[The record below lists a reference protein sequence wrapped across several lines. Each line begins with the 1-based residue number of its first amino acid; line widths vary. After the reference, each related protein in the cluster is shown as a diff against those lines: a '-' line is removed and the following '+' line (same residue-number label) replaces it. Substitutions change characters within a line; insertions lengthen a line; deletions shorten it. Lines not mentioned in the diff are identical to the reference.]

1 MKVFVVT
8 YETVYAYGD
17 GTKYTGIEGVYSSR
31 ERAEQEIARRTK
43 NANWAYDDSY
53 YDIEEHEVE

>member
-8 YETVYAYGD
+8 YETVHAYGD
-17 GTKYTGIEGVYSSR
+17 STKSGIEGVYSSR